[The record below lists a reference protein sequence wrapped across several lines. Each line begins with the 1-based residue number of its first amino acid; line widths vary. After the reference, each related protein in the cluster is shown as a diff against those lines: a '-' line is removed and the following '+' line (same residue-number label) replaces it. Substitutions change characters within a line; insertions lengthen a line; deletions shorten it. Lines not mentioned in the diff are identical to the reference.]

1 MSKIK
6 LFHDSYSG
14 ITWACRIVETGDS
27 YGRDGCL
34 INQNSPMVEFYDTRY
49 EFDDLGQFVSRYY
62 VDTLTKSH
70 NGKLCLDEAI
80 KAWTI
85 YDDCFGRIKTWLQ
98 TLVQEEL
105 K

>member
-6 LFHDSYSG
+6 VFHDSHSG

-27 YGRDGCL
+27 YGLNNCL
-34 INQNSPMVEFYDTRY
+34 INQNSPMVEFYDTRW
-49 EFDDLGQFVSRYY
+49 EHGSLGQFVSRYY
-62 VDTLTKSH
+62 VDTLTESK
-70 NGKLCLDEAI
+70 NGKLCLDGSIES
-80 KAWTI
+80 WTI
-85 YDDCFGRIKTWLQ
+85 HSACFGRVKAWLQ